1 MGAFTNAAGL
11 LSLTLSGLSA
21 TMADGVDAGDGD
33 GASVRFDAAEEARDG
48 ALFQL
53 DSGEMEVMAL
63 SPCKWREDAS

>member
-11 LSLTLSGLSA
+11 PSFTLSGLSA
-21 TMADGVDAGDGD
+21 TMADGVDAGA
-33 GASVRFDAAEEARDG
+33 GASGRFDVVAEARDG

-63 SPCKWREDAS
+63 SPCKWREEAS